1 MLYYFCVCAR
11 FFVCVF
17 DRRSAIGKILM
28 ADGGKTVDMS
38 RAIPAFLSGLP
49 IRSDYAEATAA
60 YGAMLALFANAPQL
74 IVPHTPAVIEILLVA
89 VHDTQVW
96 WRGRQLYACCCSI
109 ELKNMAGSNSGMS
122 VFGLFPLAS
131 IFSLCDTCPSH
142 LTLVPF

>member
-1 MLYYFCVCAR
+1 MLYYFRVCVR
-11 FFVCVF
+11 FFACF
-17 DRRSAIGKILM
+17 LRFSAIGKILM

-96 WRGRQLYACCCSI
+96 WRGRQLYAYCC
-109 ELKNMAGSNSGMS
+109 
-122 VFGLFPLAS
+122 
-131 IFSLCDTCPSH
+131 
-142 LTLVPF
+142 

>member
-1 MLYYFCVCAR
+1 MLR
-11 FFVCVF
+11 PLTG
-17 DRRSAIGKILM
+17 SAIGKILM

-89 VHDTQVW
+89 VHDTQV
-96 WRGRQLYACCCSI
+96 RRLGR
-109 ELKNMAGSNSGMS
+109 KP
-122 VFGLFPLAS
+122 LFIMHA
-131 IFSLCDTCPSH
+131 FSSLS
-142 LTLVPF
+142 